1 PPKPQ
6 AWGSQLMTLIRRY
19 ASVIASDKGF
29 MGLMLALPAVLGV
42 VSTVIPADFGL
53 APPTPPALFNST
65 AGTIMLILMVG
76 MCFS

>member
-1 PPKPQ
+1 
-6 AWGSQLMTLIRRY
+6 MTLIRRY

-53 APPTPPALFNST
+53 APPTPRRPST
-65 AGTIMLILMVG
+65 APPERSCSSSWSACASPAPPTR
-76 MCFS
+76 SAS